1 MHHEAWKLH
10 KTLLKKLSDKGFHAP
25 FEDGFLHFKKIT
37 NKKKI
42 MKKFKERKGELQRLM
57 INVDNLKVNP
67 VGKSF
72 GEINLKDTFDFNDEV
87 IQVIKI
93 SKNDWLDLEYIFVT
107 TI

>member
-1 MHHEAWKLH
+1 
-10 KTLLKKLSDKGFHAP
+10 
-25 FEDGFLHFKKIT
+25 
-37 NKKKI
+37 

-67 VGKSF
+67 VGESF

>member
-1 MHHEAWKLH
+1 
-10 KTLLKKLSDKGFHAP
+10 
-25 FEDGFLHFKKIT
+25 
-37 NKKKI
+37 

-67 VGKSF
+67 VCDSF
-72 GEINLKDTFDFNDEV
+72 GKINLKDTFECNDEV
-87 IQVIKI
+87 SQVIKI

>member
-1 MHHEAWKLH
+1 ME
-10 KTLLKKLSDKGFHAP
+10 
-25 FEDGFLHFKKIT
+25 
-37 NKKKI
+37 
-42 MKKFKERKGELQRLM
+42 KFKERKGELQRLM

-67 VGKSF
+67 VGESL

-87 IQVIKI
+87 LKVIKI

>member
-1 MHHEAWKLH
+1 ME
-10 KTLLKKLSDKGFHAP
+10 
-25 FEDGFLHFKKIT
+25 
-37 NKKKI
+37 
-42 MKKFKERKGELQRLM
+42 KFKERKAKLQRLM
-57 INVDNLKVNP
+57 INIDDLRVNP
-67 VGKSF
+67 VCESL

>member
-1 MHHEAWKLH
+1 
-10 KTLLKKLSDKGFHAP
+10 
-25 FEDGFLHFKKIT
+25 
-37 NKKKI
+37 

-67 VGKSF
+67 VGESF
-72 GEINLKDTFDFNDEV
+72 GGINLKDTFDFNDEV